1 MHTAD
6 ETSKTQELVAEYSRK
21 FQYFLDKASPHIL
34 YRWIAFGVSF
44 YLYLMRVYWIGAFF
58 IVTYGN
64 ENCIIHPFCPL
75 TFTLLLS
82 SVYY

>member
-6 ETSKTQELVAEYSRK
+6 EQTKTQELVAEYSRK

-34 YRWIAFGVSF
+34 YRWIAFGISF

-64 ENCIIHPFCPL
+64 PPSLRPIEPYLFVPR
-75 TFTLLLS
+75 
-82 SVYY
+82 